1 MTGALAGLQA
11 AQGAITDQAG
21 VALRYG
27 DLADEV
33 AAVESSAGLFDPGPC
48 GVIIIRGP
56 QAGPFLNGLVTTDVE
71 ALALGKL
78 QHTLICAN
86 KGKILHHCRLVR
98 SKAEEYLLITEPGE
112 LEAVGAYLDFYHI
125 REELQMG
132 QSGLVRLDLLG
143 PAVPGVLRS
152 HDIAEVS
159 VDGRFAEGAL
169 VTLSDPLGH
178 LPRTLVLIPE
188 SNAPA
193 FVDALIFGEPAVRLM
208 GLESCEEL
216 RIRAGLPRF
225 GTDYGQDHLPA
236 EAAVLS
242 HVSFTKGCYVGQE
255 IHARMHHRGHPNRKL
270 VVVEWP
276 ETHTPALNPGS
287 ALFHDGTE
295 VGRITSQ
302 NQVPVDGKR
311 RAIAMV
317 RYTAVKQGALLAAAI
332 DEAPA
337 ISMTPLRTDLGG
349 ARG

>member
-1 MTGALAGLQA
+1 MTEALAGLQA

-56 QAGPFLNGLVTTDVE
+56 QAGPFLNGLVTTDVD
-71 ALALGKL
+71 ALALGKH

-98 SKAEEYLLITEPGE
+98 TKEEEYLLIAEPGE

-337 ISMTPLRTDLGG
+337 ISMTPLRSDLGG
-349 ARG
+349 AKG